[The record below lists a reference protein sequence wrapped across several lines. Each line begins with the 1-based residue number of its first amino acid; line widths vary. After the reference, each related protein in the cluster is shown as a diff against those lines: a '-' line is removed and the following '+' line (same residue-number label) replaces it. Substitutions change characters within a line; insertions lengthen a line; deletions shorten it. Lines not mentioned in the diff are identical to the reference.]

1 MNTLHAP
8 WRAAIIMLTVLAV
21 MPASATGGSAD
32 RFDAAIQHAGRN
44 TADAQRDVRDHPA
57 ELLRLTRIGPGM
69 HVADMLAGD
78 GYYSELLGQVV
89 GAGGHVLMINN
100 SSFDKWSDGDRQK
113 RLADNRLP
121 NVEYRVVDLDRMNFA
136 AGSLDAIV
144 PSKVYHDIYWVDMTG
159 IWPKFDT
166 SGVLDQLV
174 QALKPGG
181 VLLLIDHSAKPG
193 HGSADASSL
202 HRIEEAFARHD
213 FEKRGLKVIAH
224 SELLRQADDPRELI
238 SYMEPMLGKTDRFV
252 LVFRKNRH

>member
-21 MPASATGGSAD
+21 IPASATGGSAD

-159 IWPKFDT
+159 R
-166 SGVLDQLV
+166 QLAQV
-174 QALKPGG
+174 RYQRRARSAGAGPQARRCP
-181 VLLLIDHSAKPG
+181 A
-193 HGSADASSL
+193 ADRS
-202 HRIEEAFARHD
+202 
-213 FEKRGLKVIAH
+213 
-224 SELLRQADDPRELI
+224 
-238 SYMEPMLGKTDRFV
+238 LGKARAWQRGCV
-252 LVFRKNRH
+252 LAPSHRRSVCAP